1 MILKS
6 LSLLN
11 YKNFD
16 SKSFTFNDKI
26 NCIVGNNG
34 IGKTNVL
41 DAIYHLCFGKGY
53 FNPTA
58 VQNIQFNTDFFL
70 IEGEFELDEKREKIV
85 CSLKRGQKKTI
96 KRNNK
101 VYEKISDHIGLLPL
115 VMISPADR
123 DLIVEGSSTRRKF
136 IDGIIG
142 QTDKNYLQTLLR
154 YNKLLAQRNALLKYF
169 AANRTFDAESLGVYD
184 AQMVALGAPLY
195 TKRKE
200 FLEEFTKIFKQH
212 YLNISQ
218 QNEVVDIVYESPL
231 HDNEFGE
238 ILKEQLDKDRVV
250 QYTTR
255 GPHKEDLMFSLSGE
269 PIKKFGSQGQQKS
282 FLIALKLAQFD
293 FIKQQAGVPPILLLD
308 DVFDKLDQN
317 RVELIMQMVEKN
329 HFGQLFLSDTH
340 KARILDALS
349 TTSLSYQLFEL

>member
-1 MILKS
+1 MNLRQ
-6 LSLLN
+6 LSLTQ
-11 YKNFD
+11 YKNIDAKTFAFD
-16 SKSFTFNDKI
+16 ARI
-26 NCIVGNNG
+26 NCFIGNNG
-34 IGKTNVL
+34 VGKSNIL

-70 IEGEFELDEKREKIV
+70 IEGEFERDEKTEKIV

-101 VYEKISDHIGLLPL
+101 LYEKLSDHIGLLPL

-142 QTDKNYLQTLLR
+142 QTDKHYLQTLLR
-154 YNKLLAQRNALLKYF
+154 YNKLLVQRNALLKYF
-169 AANRTFDAESLGVYD
+169 AANRTFDAASLSVYDEQMVSLGETLH
-184 AQMVALGAPLY
+184 Q
-195 TKRKE
+195 KRKA
-200 FLEEFTKIFKQH
+200 FLDDFTSIFKEH
-212 YLNISQ
+212 YRNISQ
-218 QNEVVDIVYESPL
+218 QNEAVDIVYQSAL
-231 HDNEFGE
+231 HEKSFSE
-238 ILKEQLDKDRVV
+238 LLEAQLDKDRVV
-250 QYTTR
+250 QFTSS
-255 GPHKEDLMFSLSGE
+255 GPHKEDLLFTLGEE

-293 FIKQQAGVPPILLLD
+293 FIKKQEGISPILLLD

-317 RVELIMQMVEKN
+317 RVALIMQMVEKN

-340 KARILDALS
+340 KDRILDALS